1 MAVPDN
7 FLAYFQYGKQAWYD
21 NNYKAYKNKEE
32 ELFTDGYTCNF

>member
-21 NNYKAYKNKEE
+21 NKAYKNIEE
-32 ELFTDGYTCNF
+32 ELFSDGNTCKF